1 MTYES
6 WYRQY
11 MTLYKTDIAPKTA
24 ESYEHC
30 YATYIAPTLAAS
42 ELEAVTPDDLQ
53 SIVLKTTLSAGNRQ
67 AQIVYA
73 QLHAVFAR
81 AARSRRISYN
91 PADCIDKPQHAARQ
105 GRAINAEEW
114 QQLAPY
120 IRVDVGIAL
129 AAYAGLRRG
138 EILGLERRD
147 VDLVRGQLT
156 IQRQRLRVAGKLITS
171 TPKSNAGNRI
181 VPICA
186 DLAPIIQRR
195 ARHLTPNG
203 LIVPIAPETLNHHWR
218 RAQQEA
224 GIEAPYRLHDLRH
237 TYATQLVAAGC
248 NIKTLQYLMGHS
260 TYQLTA
266 DTYTHVDADQARAE
280 LQRVGAL

>member
-6 WYRQY
+6 WYHQY
-11 MTLYKTDIAPKTA
+11 MALYKTDIAPKTA

-53 SIVLKTTLSAGNRQ
+53 SIVLQALFAAGSRQ

-81 AARSRRISYN
+81 AVRSRRIGYN

-105 GRAINAEEW
+105 GRAISAEEW

-120 IRVDVGIAL
+120 IRADVGIAL

-171 TPKSNAGNRI
+171 TPKSAAGIRT
-181 VPICA
+181 VPISA
-186 DLAPIIQRR
+186 ELVPIIQRR

-266 DTYTHVDADQARAE
+266 DTYTHTNAEQARAE

>member
-6 WYRQY
+6 WYHQY
-11 MTLYKTDIAPKTA
+11 MALYKTDIAPKTA

-30 YATYIAPTLAAS
+30 YAMYIAPTLAAS

-53 SIVLKTTLSAGNRQ
+53 SIVMQAFFSAGSRQ

-81 AARSRRISYN
+81 AARSRRIGYN

-105 GRAINAEEW
+105 GRAINAAEW
-114 QQLAPY
+114 KQLMPY
-120 IRVDVGIAL
+120 IRDDIGLSL

-147 VDLVRGQLT
+147 VDLARGQLT

-171 TPKSNAGNRI
+171 TPKSAAGIRT
-181 VPICA
+181 VPISA
-186 DLAPIIQRR
+186 ELVPIIQRR
-195 ARHLTPNG
+195 TRHLTPNG

-266 DTYTHVDADQARAE
+266 DTYTHINADQARAE

>member
-1 MTYES
+1 MTYDS

-30 YATYIAPTLAAS
+30 YSTYIAPTLAAV

-53 SIVLKTTLSAGNRQ
+53 AVINIAKRKAGTRQ

-91 PADCIDKPQHAARQ
+91 PADCIDKPQHDQER
-105 GRAINAEEW
+105 GRAISAEEW
-114 QQLAPY
+114 KQLAPY
-120 IRVDVGIAL
+120 IRDDIGLSL

-171 TPKSNAGNRI
+171 TPKSAAGIRT
-181 VPICA
+181 VPISA
-186 DLAPIIQRR
+186 ELVPIIQRR
-195 ARHLTPNG
+195 AHQLTPNG

-237 TYATQLVAAGC
+237 TYATQLVTAGC

-266 DTYTHVDADQARAE
+266 DTYTHIDADQARAE

>member
-53 SIVLKTTLSAGNRQ
+53 SIVMQAFFSAGSRQ

-81 AARSRRISYN
+81 AARSRRIGYN

-105 GRAINAEEW
+105 GRAISAEEW

-120 IRVDVGIAL
+120 IRADVGIAL

-171 TPKSNAGNRI
+171 TPKSAAGIRT
-181 VPICA
+181 VPISA
-186 DLAPIIQRR
+186 ELVPIIQRR

-218 RAQQEA
+218 CAQQEA

-266 DTYTHVDADQARAE
+266 DTYTHIDADQARAE

>member
-1 MTYES
+1 MA
-6 WYRQY
+6 
-11 MTLYKTDIAPKTA
+11 LYKTDIAPKTA

-30 YATYIAPTLAAS
+30 YATYIAPTLAAI

-53 SIVLKTTLSAGNRQ
+53 SIVMQAFFAAGSRQ

-156 IQRQRLRVAGKLITS
+156 IQRLRVAGKLITS

>member
-1 MTYES
+1 MTYDS

-53 SIVLKTTLSAGNRQ
+53 SIVMQAFFTAGSRQ

-81 AARSRRISYN
+81 AARSRRIGYN

-114 QQLAPY
+114 QQLASY
-120 IRVDVGIAL
+120 IRDDIGLSL

-147 VDLVRGQLT
+147 VDLVRGQIT

-195 ARHLTPNG
+195 AHQLTPNG
-203 LIVPIAPETLNHHWR
+203 LICPMAPETLNHHWR

-266 DTYTHVDADQARAE
+266 DTYTHINAEQARAE

>member
-1 MTYES
+1 
-6 WYRQY
+6 

-53 SIVLKTTLSAGNRQ
+53 SIVMQAFFSAGSRQ

-81 AARSRRISYN
+81 AARSRRIGYN

-105 GRAINAEEW
+105 GRAISAEEW

-120 IRVDVGIAL
+120 IRADVGIAL

-171 TPKSNAGNRI
+171 TPKSAAGIRT
-181 VPICA
+181 VPISA
-186 DLAPIIQRR
+186 ELVPIIQRR

-218 RAQQEA
+218 CAQQEA

-266 DTYTHVDADQARAE
+266 DTYTHIDADQARAE

>member
-11 MTLYKTDIAPKTA
+11 MALYKTDIAPKTA

-30 YATYIAPTLAAS
+30 YATYIAPTLAAI

-53 SIVLKTTLSAGNRQ
+53 SIVMQAFFAAGSRQ

-156 IQRQRLRVAGKLITS
+156 IQRLRVAGKLITS